1 MEDLRLKRLR
11 TKAMRLPLTPG
22 VYIMKDAQ
30 SKIIYIGKAK
40 ALKNRVSQYFGS
52 QTNHQIKVRRMVEHV
67 NDFDYIL
74 TDSEFE
80 ALVLECSLIKQHQPK
95 YNILLKDDKGYH
107 YIRVTND
114 SWPVISASKQLLDD
128 GARYIGPFTSSYSV
142 TQAVDEALK
151 IYRLPQ
157 CSKKFPRDIGKGRPC
172 LNYFIEQCSAP
183 CAGKI
188 SHKEYCETV
197 DEALN
202 FLQGGSAKT
211 LKDLQS
217 RMEEAAE
224 NLEFEKAAN
233 LRDRISAIRKIY
245 EKQKVVAAGVQ
256 EQDVFAVAGSTETAC
271 LMVLRFSDG
280 RLYDSEH
287 FFLEDEESVPSARF
301 EMLSRYYTLRDH
313 VPPRILI
320 DGEVEDSELLEEWLS
335 EKAGRKVHLVVPQR
349 GEQAHLLEMC
359 RSNAAEKLAQKL
371 GRAGRET
378 AALDELGRL
387 LGLSNPP
394 EYIEAYDISH
404 TAGVD
409 NVAGMVVFKG
419 GIPYKEAYKRFA
431 IKSFE
436 GQDDYGSMREVLTRR
451 FNRYF
456 EEKDSGEGFGKL
468 PDLILLD
475 GGQGQVNAVQP
486 VLDSFNLNIPL
497 FGMVKDDR
505 HRTRAIAVNGGEI
518 SIQSKRACF
527 TLVSSIQEEVHRFAI
542 GYHKLKHKKRSFS
555 SSLTEIEGI
564 GETRAKALL
573 RVFQTVRAISEAEVS
588 ELERVKGMTRPA
600 AEKVYE
606 HFHPTNFDKLK
617 QNK

>member
-1 MEDLRLKRLR
+1 MDDSRLKRLR
-11 TKAMRLPLTPG
+11 AKAMRLPLTPG
-22 VYIMKDAQ
+22 VYIMKNSQ
-30 SKIIYIGKAK
+30 GKIIYIGKAK

-151 IYRLPQ
+151 IFRLPQ
-157 CSKKFPRDIGKGRPC
+157 CNKKFPRDIGKGRPC

-188 SHKEYCETV
+188 SHKEYCEAV
-197 DEALN
+197 DEALL

-211 LKDLQS
+211 LKDLQI

-233 LRDRISAIRKIY
+233 LRDRIAAIRKIY

-256 EQDVFAVAGSTETAC
+256 EQDVFAVAGSAETAC
-271 LMVLRFSDG
+271 LMVLRFDDG

-287 FFLEDEESVPSARF
+287 FFLENEESVPSARF

-335 EKAGRKVHLVVPQR
+335 GKAGRKVHLIVPQR

-359 RSNAAEKLAQKL
+359 RSNASEKLAQKL

-387 LGLSNPP
+387 LGLTKPP

-404 TAGVD
+404 TAGSD

-419 GIPYKEAYKRFA
+419 GVPYKQAYKRFA
-431 IKSFE
+431 VKTFE

-451 FNRYF
+451 FKRYF

-505 HRTRAIAVNGGEI
+505 HRTRAIAANGGEI
-518 SIQSKRACF
+518 SIQSKRSSF

-555 SSLTEIEGI
+555 SGLTEIDGI
-564 GETRAKALL
+564 GETRAKSLL
-573 RVFQTVRAISEAEVS
+573 RVFQTVRAISEADVS
-588 ELERVKGMTRPA
+588 ELARVKGMTLPA

-606 HFHPTNFDKLK
+606 HFHSEDFDKLR
-617 QNK
+617 

>member
-1 MEDLRLKRLR
+1 MEDSRLKRLR
-11 TKAMRLPLTPG
+11 AKAMRLPLTPG
-22 VYIMKDAQ
+22 VYIMKNAQ

-151 IYRLPQ
+151 IFRLPQ
-157 CSKKFPRDIGKGRPC
+157 CNKKFPRDIGKGRPC
-172 LNYFIEQCSAP
+172 LNYFIEQCFAP

-188 SHKEYCETV
+188 SHKEYCEAV
-197 DEALN
+197 DEALA

-233 LRDRISAIRKIY
+233 LRDRIAAIRKIY

-256 EQDVFAVAGSTETAC
+256 EQDVFAVAGSAQTAC
-271 LMVLRFSDG
+271 LMVLRFADG

-320 DGEVEDSELLEEWLS
+320 DGEVEDSSLLEEWLS

-387 LGLSNPP
+387 LGLENPP
-394 EYIEAYDISH
+394 EYIESYDISH
-404 TAGVD
+404 TAGAD

-419 GIPYKEAYKRFA
+419 GVPYKQAYKRFA
-431 IKSFE
+431 IKSFD

-451 FNRYF
+451 FKRYF

-486 VLDSFNLNIPL
+486 VLDSFNLKIPL

-573 RVFQTVRAISEAEVS
+573 RVFQTVRAISEADVS
-588 ELERVKGMTRPA
+588 ELARVKGMTLPA
-600 AEKVYE
+600 AEKVYA
-606 HFHPTNFDKLK
+606 HFHSENFDKSEQK
-617 QNK
+617 

>member
-1 MEDLRLKRLR
+1 MEDSRLKRLR
-11 TKAMRLPLTPG
+11 AKAMRLPLTPG
-22 VYIMKDAQ
+22 VYIMKNAQ

-151 IYRLPQ
+151 IFRLPQ
-157 CSKKFPRDIGKGRPC
+157 CNKKFPRDIGKGRPC

-188 SHKEYCETV
+188 SHKEYCEAV
-197 DEALN
+197 DEALA

-233 LRDRISAIRKIY
+233 LRDRIAAIRKIY

-256 EQDVFAVAGSTETAC
+256 EQDVFAVTGSAQTAC
-271 LMVLRFSDG
+271 LMVLRFADG

-320 DGEVEDSELLEEWLS
+320 DGEVEDSFLLEEWLS

-387 LGLSNPP
+387 LGLENPP
-394 EYIEAYDISH
+394 EYIESYDISH
-404 TAGVD
+404 TAGTD

-419 GIPYKEAYKRFA
+419 GVPYKQAYKRFA
-431 IKSFE
+431 IKSFD

-451 FNRYF
+451 FKRYF

-486 VLDSFNLNIPL
+486 VLDSFNLKIPL

-573 RVFQTVRAISEAEVS
+573 RVFQTVRAISEADVS
-588 ELERVKGMTRPA
+588 ELARVKGMTLPA
-600 AEKVYE
+600 AEKVYA
-606 HFHPTNFDKLK
+606 HFHSENFDKSEQK
-617 QNK
+617 

>member
-1 MEDLRLKRLR
+1 MEDSRLKRLR
-11 TKAMRLPLTPG
+11 AKAMRLPLTPG
-22 VYIMKDAQ
+22 VYIMKNAQ

-151 IYRLPQ
+151 IFRLPQ
-157 CSKKFPRDIGKGRPC
+157 CNKKFPRDIGKGRPC

-188 SHKEYCETV
+188 SHKEYCEAV
-197 DEALN
+197 DEALA

-233 LRDRISAIRKIY
+233 LRDRIAAIRKIY

-256 EQDVFAVAGSTETAC
+256 EQDVFAVAGSAQTAC
-271 LMVLRFSDG
+271 LMVLRFADG

-320 DGEVEDSELLEEWLS
+320 DGEVEDSSLLEEWLS

-387 LGLSNPP
+387 LGLENPP
-394 EYIEAYDISH
+394 EYIESYDISH
-404 TAGVD
+404 TAGAD

-419 GIPYKEAYKRFA
+419 GVPYKQAYKRFA
-431 IKSFE
+431 IKSFD

-451 FNRYF
+451 FKRYF

-486 VLDSFNLNIPL
+486 VLDSFNLKIPL

-573 RVFQTVRAISEAEVS
+573 RVFQTVRAISEADVS
-588 ELERVKGMTRPA
+588 ELARVKGMTLPA
-600 AEKVYE
+600 AEKVYA
-606 HFHPTNFDKLK
+606 HFHSENFDKSEQK
-617 QNK
+617 

>member
-1 MEDLRLKRLR
+1 MEDSRLKRLR
-11 TKAMRLPLTPG
+11 AKAMRLPLTPG
-22 VYIMKDAQ
+22 VYIMKNAQ

-151 IYRLPQ
+151 IFRLPQ
-157 CSKKFPRDIGKGRPC
+157 CNKKFPRDIGKGRPC

-188 SHKEYCETV
+188 SHKEYCEAV
-197 DEALN
+197 DEALA

-233 LRDRISAIRKIY
+233 LRDRIAAIRKIY

-256 EQDVFAVAGSTETAC
+256 EQDVFAVAGSAQTAC
-271 LMVLRFSDG
+271 LMVLRFADG

-320 DGEVEDSELLEEWLS
+320 DGEVEDSSLLEEWLS

-387 LGLSNPP
+387 LGLENPP
-394 EYIEAYDISH
+394 EYIESYDISH
-404 TAGVD
+404 TAGTD

-419 GIPYKEAYKRFA
+419 GVPYKQAYKRFA
-431 IKSFE
+431 IKSFD

-451 FNRYF
+451 FKRYF

-486 VLDSFNLNIPL
+486 VLDSFNLKIPL

-573 RVFQTVRAISEAEVS
+573 RVFQTVRAISEADVS
-588 ELERVKGMTRPA
+588 ELARVKGMTLPA
-600 AEKVYE
+600 AEKVYA
-606 HFHPTNFDKLK
+606 HFHSENFDKSEQK
-617 QNK
+617 

>member
-1 MEDLRLKRLR
+1 MEDSRLKRLR
-11 TKAMRLPLTPG
+11 AKAMRLPLTPG
-22 VYIMKDAQ
+22 VYIMKNAQ

-151 IYRLPQ
+151 IFRLPQ
-157 CSKKFPRDIGKGRPC
+157 CNKKFPRDIGKGRPC

-188 SHKEYCETV
+188 SHKEYCEAV
-197 DEALN
+197 DEALA

-233 LRDRISAIRKIY
+233 LRDRIAAIRKIY

-256 EQDVFAVAGSTETAC
+256 EQDVFAVTGSAQTAC
-271 LMVLRFSDG
+271 LMVLRFADG

-320 DGEVEDSELLEEWLS
+320 DGEVEDSFLLEEWLS

-387 LGLSNPP
+387 LGLENPP
-394 EYIEAYDISH
+394 EYIESYDISH
-404 TAGVD
+404 TAGAD

-419 GIPYKEAYKRFA
+419 GVPYKQAYKRFA
-431 IKSFE
+431 IKSFD

-451 FNRYF
+451 FKRYF

-486 VLDSFNLNIPL
+486 VLDSFNLKIPL

-573 RVFQTVRAISEAEVS
+573 RVFQTVRAISEADVS
-588 ELERVKGMTRPA
+588 ELARVKGMTLPA
-600 AEKVYE
+600 AEKVYA
-606 HFHPTNFDKLK
+606 HFHSENFDKSEQK
-617 QNK
+617 